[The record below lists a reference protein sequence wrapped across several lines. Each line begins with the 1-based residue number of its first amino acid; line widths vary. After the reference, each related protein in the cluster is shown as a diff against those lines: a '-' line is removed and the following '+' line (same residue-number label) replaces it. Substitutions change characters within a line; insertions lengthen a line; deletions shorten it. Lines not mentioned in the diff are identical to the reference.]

1 VAGQFRLSVPRS
13 QGPLRCRSSTR
24 GNPAA
29 ALEERRDLTQP
40 LIEKV
45 VRRGVSTMLFFRKA
59 EISDAELQA
68 LAAYL
73 ARSPDQRIRLTE
85 PEDCP

>member
-1 VAGQFRLSVPRS
+1 
-13 QGPLRCRSSTR
+13 
-24 GNPAA
+24 
-29 ALEERRDLTQP
+29 
-40 LIEKV
+40 
-45 VRRGVSTMLFFRKA
+45 MLFFRKT

>member
-1 VAGQFRLSVPRS
+1 
-13 QGPLRCRSSTR
+13 
-24 GNPAA
+24 
-29 ALEERRDLTQP
+29 
-40 LIEKV
+40 
-45 VRRGVSTMLFFRKA
+45 MLFFRKA

-73 ARSPDQRIRLTE
+73 ALSPDRRIRLTE